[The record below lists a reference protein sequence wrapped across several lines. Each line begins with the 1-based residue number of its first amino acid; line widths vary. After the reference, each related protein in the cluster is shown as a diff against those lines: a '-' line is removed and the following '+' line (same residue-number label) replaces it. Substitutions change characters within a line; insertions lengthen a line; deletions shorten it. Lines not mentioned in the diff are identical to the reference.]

1 MDYSLLC
8 GVHYPRR
15 DDGSASL
22 PPQSPPAPDGATPLS
37 PPAVIREE
45 SSDHRPA
52 PASPDVVAEAAR
64 ASRASYAANYAAA
77 PAPASSLPPSRSGSG
92 NGGSGDGGS
101 AGQLRSGSPVLRPS
115 TAGAMPPLRP
125 LGEKGIALP
134 KPPWVD
140 HWDGAIDGDVE
151 AGAEPE
157 LYFIGIIDIL
167 TSWSAA
173 KSAENFVK
181 MVAHPTEGSS
191 GISCVPPDT
200 YASRFL
206 SKLQRWIH

>member
-1 MDYSLLC
+1 MK
-8 GVHYPRR
+8 RR
-15 DDGSASL
+15 G
-22 PPQSPPAPDGATPLS
+22 Q
-37 PPAVIREE
+37 
-45 SSDHRPA
+45 
-52 PASPDVVAEAAR
+52 AA
-64 ASRASYAANYAAA
+64 
-77 PAPASSLPPSRSGSG
+77 
-92 NGGSGDGGS
+92 

>member
-77 PAPASSLPPSRSGSG
+77 PAPAPSRSGSG
-92 NGGSGDGGS
+92 NGGSGDGS